1 MAIVNQDIP
10 DELLGKFYN
19 AARLKFGDRKGCKR
33 SALIEAIQGWLKE
46 QDALEQQAVV
56 DFLPKRKTK

>member
-10 DELLGKFYN
+10 DDLLNKFYN
-19 AARLKFGDRKGCKR
+19 AARFKFGDRKGCKR
-33 SALIEAIQGWLKE
+33 AALIEAIQGWIKE